1 MLIRDVGSIGEPKIG
16 TVEELQG
23 QERKIIILSTVRSN
37 ESHISDA
44 EKYLGFIAQPKRVN
58 VAFTRAQYLLIILGN
73 PHVLCLDAMWRDA
86 LKYIISNNNYIGCDL
101 PPEISD

>member
-1 MLIRDVGSIGEPKIG
+1 MGTIDEPKIG

-23 QERKIIILSTVRSN
+23 QERKIIILSTVRSTDICVN
-37 ESHISDA
+37 DDA

-73 PHVLCLDAMWRDA
+73 PHILCLDAMWRDA
-86 LKYIISNNNYIGCDL
+86 LKHVILNDNYVGCDL
-101 PPEISD
+101 PPELIED